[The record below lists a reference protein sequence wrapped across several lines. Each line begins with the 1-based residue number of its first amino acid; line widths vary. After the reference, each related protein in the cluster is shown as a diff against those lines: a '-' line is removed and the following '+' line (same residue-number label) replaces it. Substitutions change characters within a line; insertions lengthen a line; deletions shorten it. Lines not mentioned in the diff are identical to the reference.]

1 MGRYT
6 EPVCKICRR
15 EGEKLFLKGSRCTS
29 SKCTFEGRGYP
40 PGQHGKNKR
49 FKVSDYGVQLREKQK
64 IREIYGLMEKQFRTT
79 FLKAERLKGI
89 TGENMVKL
97 LERRLDNVIYRLGFA
112 TSRQAAR
119 QLVRHRHF
127 LVNDNIIDIPSYLV
141 SPGDQI
147 KVREKSRKLEV
158 LHTAMRRVKD
168 ARPYPWLELDKANM
182 TGIFL
187 EIPERME
194 IPLNIQEQFVVE
206 LYSR

>member
-29 SKCTFEGRGYP
+29 SKCTFESRGYP

-49 FKVSDYGVQLREKQK
+49 FKVSDYGIQLREKQK

-79 FLKAERLKGI
+79 FLKAERLKGV

-158 LHTAMRRVKD
+158 LHSAMRRVKD

-194 IPLNIQEQFVVE
+194 VPLNIQEQFVVE

>member
-1 MGRYT
+1 
-6 EPVCKICRR
+6 
-15 EGEKLFLKGSRCTS
+15 
-29 SKCTFEGRGYP
+29 
-40 PGQHGKNKR
+40 
-49 FKVSDYGVQLREKQK
+49 
-64 IREIYGLMEKQFRTT
+64 
-79 FLKAERLKGI
+79 
-89 TGENMVKL
+89 VKL

>member
-79 FLKAERLKGI
+79 FLKAERLKGV

-158 LHTAMRRVKD
+158 LHSAMRRVKD

-194 IPLNIQEQFVVE
+194 VPLNIQEQFVVE

>member
-158 LHTAMRRVKD
+158 LHSAMRRVKD

-194 IPLNIQEQFVVE
+194 VPLNIQEQFVVE